1 MNRRDLRQGRTQ
13 RQGASPASLT
23 GTFDTCKTDCSTT
36 ERKAETEQ
44 AGPHRSRSCHSHLA
58 KTVSPRSSATSE
70 LATTATNQRLR
81 QQAIAAAQQGQHE
94 VAIELLGELLERE
107 PASANDYN
115 NRGLVY
121 FQSGQW
127 EQAIADYNQ
136 AIELN
141 PKLAS
146 VYNNRANYYAA
157 QGQLAEAIADYGV
170 AIDLNPGNTR
180 AWINQGITFR
190 QLEMYE
196 QAIGN
201 FELAL
206 HFGQLEGHIYAE
218 RGRTFHVMGDWNCAI
233 ADYQRA
239 LQILLLTPTDSAQRL
254 RQQVETWLDELLS
267 PLKTQ

>member
-1 MNRRDLRQGRTQ
+1 MNRRVALNHQGRPQ
-13 RQGASPASLT
+13 RQGSSLSSAA
-23 GTFDTCKTDCSTT
+23 GTFDTCRSNSQS
-36 ERKAETEQ
+36 EAEQ
-44 AGPHRSRSCHSHLA
+44 VGPHRSRSQPSHLTETA
-58 KTVSPRSSATSE
+58 SLRSGAAHELTSSAPE
-70 LATTATNQRLR
+70 QQLR
-81 QQAIAAAQQGQHE
+81 QQAIAAAQQGHHE
-94 VAIELLGELLERE
+94 IAIDLLSELLKHH
-107 PASANDYN
+107 PDSATDYN

-121 FQSGQW
+121 FRSGQCD
-127 EQAIADYNQ
+127 QAIADYNQ
-136 AIELN
+136 AIALN

-233 ADYQRA
+233 ADYQKA
-239 LQILLLTPTDSAQRL
+239 LQILLLTHTESAQRL
-254 RQQVETWLDELLS
+254 RQQVETWLHELLS
-267 PLKTQ
+267 PLKA

>member
-1 MNRRDLRQGRTQ
+1 MSSRSASNPQGSAQRRCHGSTL
-13 RQGASPASLT
+13 ASAAGKANTSKSSL
-23 GTFDTCKTDCSTT
+23 G
-36 ERKAETEQ
+36 Q
-44 AGPHRSRSCHSHLA
+44 AGPHRQQGNQLGL
-58 KTVSPRSSATSE
+58 TETLSPRTRRKPELRSE
-70 LATTATNQRLR
+70 EQDQQLR
-81 QQAIAAAQQGQHE
+81 QQAIAAAQQGHYE
-94 VAIELLGELLERE
+94 IAIDLLSELLERH
-107 PASANDYN
+107 PASATDYN
-115 NRGLVY
+115 NRGLAY
-121 FQSGQW
+121 FQSAQW
-127 EQAIADYNQ
+127 DQAIADYNR
-136 AIELN
+136 AIQLN

-157 QGQLAEAIADYGV
+157 QGRLAEAIADYGV

-233 ADYQRA
+233 ADYHKA
-239 LQILLLTPTDSAQRL
+239 LQILLLAHTESAQRL
-254 RQQVETWLDELLS
+254 RQQVETWLSDLLS
-267 PLKTQ
+267 PLKTL

>member
-1 MNRRDLRQGRTQ
+1 MSSRSASNPQGSAQHRRHSSTL
-13 RQGASPASLT
+13 ASVAGLAN
-23 GTFDTCKTDCSTT
+23 
-36 ERKAETEQ
+36 AEKSGVGQ
-44 AGPHRSRSCHSHLA
+44 AGPHRRQGNQLHL
-58 KTVSPRSSATSE
+58 TGSPSPRSSGKPE
-70 LATTATNQRLR
+70 LRANEQDQKLR
-81 QQAIAAAQQGQHE
+81 QQAIAAAQQGYYE
-94 VAIELLGELLERE
+94 VAINLLSELLERHQT
-107 PASANDYN
+107 SATDYN

-121 FQSGQW
+121 FQSG
-127 EQAIADYNQ
+127 EYEKAIADYNQ
-136 AIELN
+136 AIALN

-233 ADYQRA
+233 ADYQKA
-239 LQILLLTPTDSAQRL
+239 LQILLLTHTESAQRL
-254 RQQVETWLDELLS
+254 RQQVETWLHDLLS
-267 PLKTQ
+267 PLRA

>member
-1 MNRRDLRQGRTQ
+1 MGSRSASNSKGSDQHRRHSSTL
-13 RQGASPASLT
+13 ASVT
-23 GTFDTCKTDCSTT
+23 GQANKGKTGIG
-36 ERKAETEQ
+36 Q
-44 AGPHRSRSCHSHLA
+44 VGPHRQQGNQLRLTGA
-58 KTVSPRSSATSE
+58 PSPRSGGKPE
-70 LATTATNQRLR
+70 LPSDEQDQQLR
-81 QQAIAAAQQGQHE
+81 QQAIAAAQQGHYE
-94 VAIELLGELLERE
+94 VAIDLLSALLGRHQTN
-107 PASANDYN
+107 ATDYN

-121 FQSGQW
+121 FQCGEW
-127 EQAIADYNQ
+127 EKAIADYNR
-136 AIELN
+136 AIALN

-233 ADYQRA
+233 ADYHKA
-239 LQILLLTPTDSAQRL
+239 LQVLLLTHTESAQRL
-254 RQQVETWLDELLS
+254 RQQVETWLSELLS
-267 PLKTQ
+267 PLKTL

>member
-1 MNRRDLRQGRTQ
+1 MNRRAAPNNQGKSQ
-13 RQGASPASLT
+13 RQGSSLASVA
-23 GTFDTCKTDCSTT
+23 GTFDTCKTEGKT
-36 ERKAETEQ
+36 EADPI
-44 AGPHRSRSCHSHLA
+44 GPHRSRSQHSHLT
-58 KTVSPRSSATSE
+58 KTVPLGSRTKTE
-70 LATTATNQRLR
+70 LASVAPDQQLR
-81 QQAIAAAQQGQHE
+81 QQAIAAAQQGRYA
-94 VAIELLGELLERE
+94 VAINLLSEVLERH
-107 PASANDYN
+107 PDSATDYN

-127 EQAIADYNQ
+127 EQAIADYDQ
-136 AIELN
+136 AIALN

-233 ADYQRA
+233 ADYQKA
-239 LQILLLTPTDSAQRL
+239 LQILLFTHTESAQRL
-254 RQQVETWLDELLS
+254 RQQVATWLNELLS
-267 PLKTQ
+267 PLSA

>member
-1 MNRRDLRQGRTQ
+1 MSSRSAFNPQGSAQRRRQGSTLASVAGQANIGTGVGQVGPHR
-13 RQGASPASLT
+13 RQGNQLRLT
-23 GTFDTCKTDCSTT
+23 GTPSLRPSGKPEVHTD
-36 ERKAETEQ
+36 EQ
-44 AGPHRSRSCHSHLA
+44 D
-58 KTVSPRSSATSE
+58 
-70 LATTATNQRLR
+70 QQLR
-81 QQAIAAAQQGQHE
+81 QQAIAAAQQGYYE
-94 VAIELLGELLERE
+94 VAIDLLSELLERHQT
-107 PASANDYN
+107 SATDYN

-121 FQSGQW
+121 FQSGQS
-127 EQAIADYNQ
+127 EKAIADYNQ

-218 RGRTFHVMGDWNCAI
+218 RGRTFHIMGDWNCAI
-233 ADYQRA
+233 ADYQKA
-239 LQILLLTPTDSAQRL
+239 LQILLLTHTESAQRL
-254 RQQVETWLDELLS
+254 RQQVENWLNDLLS
-267 PLKTQ
+267 PLRA